1 MIWSPYDVEQT
12 QTIPLAAATYTL
24 SIWDD
29 RGPKSTPAGGRM
41 SVNQGIVFALYR
53 PQKYTD
59 LSCEHTDDSLSLI
72 RPSAGSELTD

>member
-1 MIWSPYDVEQT
+1 
-12 QTIPLAAATYTL
+12 
-24 SIWDD
+24 
-29 RGPKSTPAGGRM
+29 M